1 MRNTTSY
8 QRKRRTDVQI
18 AVHEERQLCIADLNA
33 NMHEGEQSSIAYTA
47 TGSLGEREMSF
58 NTRRERERE
67 K

>member
-33 NMHEGEQSSIAYTA
+33 NMHEGEQSSIAYTT
-47 TGSLGEREMSF
+47 TGSLRERDELQY
-58 NTRRERERE
+58 TERERE